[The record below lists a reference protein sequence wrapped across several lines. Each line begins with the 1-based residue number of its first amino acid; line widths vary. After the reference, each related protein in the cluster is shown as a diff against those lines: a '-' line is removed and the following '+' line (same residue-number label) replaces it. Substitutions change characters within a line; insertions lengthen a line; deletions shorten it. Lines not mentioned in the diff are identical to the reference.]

1 MYCHPLY
8 CHLLYYQY
16 FYKYFYL
23 KFAPMSAK
31 PFRKIIHVD
40 MDAFFASVEQRD
52 HPALRGKPIA
62 VGHAGARGVVATASY
77 EARKFGVRSAM
88 PSAKARELCPELIFV
103 HSRMKHYLAVSKQVR
118 AIFERYTDII
128 EPVSIDEAFLD
139 VTDNKIG
146 ATTGLE
152 IAKRIK
158 KEIRE
163 ELGLVASA
171 GVSYNKFLAKIASD
185 YRKPDGL
192 CVIHP
197 DQAID
202 FIDKLPIEAFWGIGP
217 ATAKRLHALGITTAP
232 ELRKLSLSRLTE
244 LFGKAG
250 LTYYNFVRGIDDRQV
265 TTHRERKSVGC
276 EETFGRDIRGKVI
289 DEALTAVINE
299 LVQRVNR
306 RQFKGK
312 RLTLKVRFP
321 DFTTL
326 TRSASGL
333 ETLNSVEKITPLAYR
348 LLKNVTLPA
357 TGIRLLGLSVSKT
370 EQEIREDHLAKQMTL
385 F

>member
-1 MYCHPLY
+1 MAIE
-8 CHLLYYQY
+8 
-16 FYKYFYL
+16 KT
-23 KFAPMSAK
+23 
-31 PFRKIIHVD
+31 FRKIIHVD

-77 EARKFGVRSAM
+77 EARKFGVHSAM
-88 PSAKARELCPELIFV
+88 PSSKARELCPQLIFV
-103 HSRMKHYLAVSKQVR
+103 HSRMRHYQAVSRQVR

-139 VTDNKIG
+139 VTENKIG
-146 ATTGLE
+146 AATGLE
-152 IAKRIK
+152 IAQKIK
-158 KEIRE
+158 KDIRE

-197 DQAID
+197 SQALE

-217 ATAKRLHALGITTAP
+217 ATAKRLHALGIDSAP
-232 ELRKLSLSRLTE
+232 KLREKSLARLTE

-250 LTYYNFVRGIDDRQV
+250 LTYYNFVRGIDDRDV
-265 TTHRERKSVGC
+265 VTHRERKSVGC
-276 EETFGRDIRGKVI
+276 EETFGRDIRGQAI
-289 DEALTAVINE
+289 REALKEVIEE
-299 LVQRVNR
+299 LVRRVTR

-321 DFTTL
+321 DFTTV
-326 TRSASGL
+326 TRSTSGTQYL
-333 ETLNSVEKITPLAYR
+333 DNANTIAELAHR
-348 LLKNVTLPA
+348 LMDNVTLPS
-357 TGIRLLGLSVSKT
+357 TGIRLLGLTVSKT
-370 EQEIREDHLAKQMTL
+370 EQEVKDEYLVQQMRL
-385 F
+385 FD

>member
-1 MYCHPLY
+1 MYRHSLY
-8 CHLLYYQY
+8 RHLLYYQY
-16 FYKYFYL
+16 FFKYFYL

-103 HSRMKHYLAVSKQVR
+103 NSRMKHYQAVSKQVR

-276 EETFGRDIRGKVI
+276 EETFGRDIRGKAI

-326 TRSASGL
+326 TRSASCL
-333 ETLNSVEKITPLAYR
+333 ETLDSVEKITPLTYR

>member
-1 MYCHPLY
+1 MGNSTNY
-8 CHLLYYQY
+8 
-16 FYKYFYL
+16 
-23 KFAPMSAK
+23 
-31 PFRKIIHVD
+31 RKIIHVD

-77 EARKFGVRSAM
+77 EARKFGVHSAM

-103 HSRMKHYLAVSKQVR
+103 HSRMKHYQAISKQVR

-139 VTDNKIG
+139 VTENKIG

-158 KEIRE
+158 KEIKE
-163 ELGLVASA
+163 ELGLIASA

-197 DQAID
+197 NQAMD
-202 FIDKLPIEAFWGIGP
+202 FIDRLPIEAFWGIGP
-217 ATAKRLHALGITTAP
+217 ATAKRFHSLGIDTAP
-232 ELRKLSLSRLTE
+232 QLRAMSLARLTD

-250 LTYYNFVRGIDDRQV
+250 LTYYNFVRGIDDRKV

-276 EETFGRDIRGKVI
+276 EETFGRDIRG
-289 DEALTAVINE
+289 EAITQALSEVADE
-299 LVQRVNR
+299 LVLRLNR
-306 RQFKGK
+306 RNFKGK

-321 DFTTL
+321 DFTTI
-326 TRSASGL
+326 TRSYSGT
-333 ETLNSVEKITPLAYR
+333 EFLNTSAAISPIAKR
-348 LLKNVTLPA
+348 LLESVAIPA
-357 TGIRLLGLSVSKT
+357 SGIRLLGLTVSKT
-370 EQEIREDHLAKQMTL
+370 EQEVREEHLTQQMCL
-385 F
+385 FS

>member
-1 MYCHPLY
+1 
-8 CHLLYYQY
+8 
-16 FYKYFYL
+16 
-23 KFAPMSAK
+23 
-31 PFRKIIHVD
+31 

-77 EARKFGVRSAM
+77 EARKFGVHSAM
-88 PSAKARELCPELIFV
+88 PSSKARELCPQLIFV
-103 HSRMKHYLAVSKQVR
+103 HSRMRHYQAVSRQVR

-139 VTDNKIG
+139 VTENKIG
-146 ATTGLE
+146 AATGLE
-152 IAKRIK
+152 IAQKIK
-158 KEIRE
+158 KDIRE

-197 DQAID
+197 SQALE

-217 ATAKRLHALGITTAP
+217 ATAKRLHALGIDSAP
-232 ELRKLSLSRLTE
+232 KLREMSLARLTE

-250 LTYYNFVRGIDDRQV
+250 LTYYNFVRGIDDRDV
-265 TTHRERKSVGC
+265 VTHRERKSVGC
-276 EETFGRDIRGKVI
+276 EETFERDIRGQAI
-289 DEALTAVINE
+289 HEALKEVIEE
-299 LVQRVNR
+299 LVRRVTR

-321 DFTTL
+321 DFTTV
-326 TRSASGL
+326 TRSTSGTQYL
-333 ETLNSVEKITPLAYR
+333 DNAITITELAHR
-348 LLKNVTLPA
+348 LMDNVTLPS
-357 TGIRLLGLSVSKT
+357 TGIRLLGLTVSKT
-370 EQEIREDHLAKQMTL
+370 DQEVKDEYLVQQMRL
-385 F
+385 FE

>member
-1 MYCHPLY
+1 MATE
-8 CHLLYYQY
+8 
-16 FYKYFYL
+16 KT
-23 KFAPMSAK
+23 
-31 PFRKIIHVD
+31 FRRIIHVD

-77 EARKFGVRSAM
+77 EARKFGVHSAM
-88 PSAKARELCPELIFV
+88 PSSKARELCPQLIFV
-103 HSRMKHYLAVSKQVR
+103 HSRMRHYQAVSRQVR

-139 VTDNKIG
+139 VTENKIG
-146 ATTGLE
+146 AATGLE
-152 IAKRIK
+152 IAQKIK
-158 KEIRE
+158 KDIRE

-197 DQAID
+197 SQALE

-217 ATAKRLHALGITTAP
+217 ATAKRLHALGIDSAP
-232 ELRKLSLSRLTE
+232 KLREMSLARLTE

-250 LTYYNFVRGIDDRQV
+250 LTYYNFVRGIDDRDV
-265 TTHRERKSVGC
+265 VTHRERKSVGC
-276 EETFGRDIRGKVI
+276 EETFGRDIRGQAI
-289 DEALTAVINE
+289 HEALKEVIEE
-299 LVQRVNR
+299 LVRRVTR

-321 DFTTL
+321 DFTTV
-326 TRSASGL
+326 TRSTSGTQYL
-333 ETLNSVEKITPLAYR
+333 DNANTIAELAQR
-348 LLKNVTLPA
+348 LMDNVTLPS
-357 TGIRLLGLSVSKT
+357 TGIRLLGLTVSKT
-370 EQEIREDHLAKQMTL
+370 DQEVKDEYLVQQMRL
-385 F
+385 FE